1 MPTLRRILACLVAGA
16 ALAGPAAAADY
27 VEPPYFADQVAA
39 GRLPP
44 VAERL
49 PSPPSVADMEGRS
62 PGRYGGRLNL
72 LMGRSKDVR
81 QMVVYGYARLVR
93 YDRSYEIVP
102 DILERVDVEG
112 GRVFTLHLR
121 EGHRWSDGA
130 PFTSED
136 FRYWW
141 EDVANNPKL
150 APAGPPADLRI
161 EGELPRVEIVD
172 ETTVRYSWSRPN
184 PKFLPALAAARPLY
198 IYRPSHYLKPVHA
211 GYADAAAINER
222 AREAGQRNWAALHNS
237 LDNLYKNDNPA
248 LPSLQ
253 PWVNTTA
260 PPAERFVFARN
271 PYFHRVDPDGRQLP
285 YIDEVAM
292 QIADAKII
300 PAKTGTGESDLQA
313 RYLRFDNY
321 TFLKQN
327 EERNGYRTYLWPIG
341 KGSHM
346 TLYPNLN
353 ARDPVWRGLFRD
365 VRFRRA
371 LSLAIDRNE
380 INQVI
385 YYGLA
390 LAAQNTVLPQ
400 SPLFREEYQK
410 AWAQYDPAQAN
421 RLLDEIGLDTRDK
434 DGVRLLPD
442 GRPAEIII
450 ETAGESTEQTDV
462 LQLVRD
468 SWRKIGI
475 ALHSRPSQR
484 EVLRNRI
491 YSGEALMSIW
501 EGLENGLPTAESIP
515 DELAPT
521 HQIQYQ
527 WPMWGQY
534 FETGGRS
541 GEAVDMA
548 GPKRLRALLHDWYDA
563 PDKAARRAIWHEML
577 DIWADGVFTIGIVS
591 GVRQPV
597 VADARLRNVPEDGMY
612 TWDPGA
618 HFGIYAPDTFWFER

>member
-1 MPTLRRILACLVAGA
+1 M
-16 ALAGPAAAADY
+16 Y
-27 VEPPYFADQVAA
+27 
-39 GRLPP
+39 
-44 VAERL
+44 
-49 PSPPSVADMEGRS
+49 
-62 PGRYGGRLNL
+62 
-72 LMGRSKDVR
+72 KR
-81 QMVVYGYARLVR
+81 Q
-93 YDRSYEIVP
+93 
-102 DILERVDVEG
+102 
-112 GRVFTLHLR
+112 
-121 EGHRWSDGA
+121 
-130 PFTSED
+130 
-136 FRYWW
+136 
-141 EDVANNPKL
+141 
-150 APAGPPADLRI
+150 
-161 EGELPRVEIVD
+161 
-172 ETTVRYSWSRPN
+172 
-184 PKFLPALAAARPLY
+184 
-198 IYRPSHYLKPVHA
+198 
-211 GYADAAAINER
+211 
-222 AREAGQRNWAALHNS
+222 
-237 LDNLYKNDNPA
+237 
-248 LPSLQ
+248 
-253 PWVNTTA
+253 
-260 PPAERFVFARN
+260 
-271 PYFHRVDPDGRQLP
+271 
-285 YIDEVAM
+285 